1 MPMNDADAHVAA
13 QIRAVLA
20 RAEAGGGVAPIVEAG
35 DPILRQTTRPF
46 DGQVDDAELAQLAE
60 VMRATM
66 LAAPGVGLAGPQVG
80 IGLSM
85 FVAEDPGSL
94 DPETAEVR
102 QRSPMPLRVVLNA
115 EYTPA
120 TSENVAFFEGCLSI
134 PGYQAAVARPRSIEL
149 TGVDLNGTPIAEVV
163 AGWSARIV
171 AHETDHLDG
180 IMYLDKAEMR
190 SLSTNT
196 SVAKFWNQPSTQQ
209 AASELGFTLP
219 SSMLL

>member
-1 MPMNDADAHVAA
+1 MNDADAHIAT
-13 QIRAVLA
+13 QIRAVLDA
-20 RAEAGGGVAPIVEAG
+20 VETGGGVAPIVEAG
-35 DPILRQTTRPF
+35 DPILRSVTRPF

-94 DPETAEVR
+94 DPEVAEVR
-102 QRSPMPLRVVLNA
+102 QRPPMAFRTVLNA

-120 TSENVAFFEGCLSI
+120 TSENVAFYEGCLSI
-134 PGYQAAVARPRSIEL
+134 PGYQAVVARPREIEL
-149 TGVDLNGTPIAEVV
+149 QGHSLDGIPIAEVV
-163 AGWSARIV
+163 SGWSARIV

-180 IMYLDKAEMR
+180 VMFLDKAEMR

-209 AASELGFTLP
+209 AARALGFSLP
-219 SSMLL
+219 SSMML

>member
-1 MPMNDADAHVAA
+1 MNAADELIAS
-13 QIRAVLA
+13 QIRTVLTA
-20 RAEAGGGVAPIVEAG
+20 AEANNGIAPVVEAG
-35 DPILRQTTRPF
+35 DPILRSETRDF

-94 DPETAEVR
+94 DPETAKVR
-102 QRSPMPLRVVLNA
+102 ERAPMPLRVVLNA
-115 EYTPA
+115 GYEPA

-134 PGYQAAVARPRSIEL
+134 PGYQAVVARPRSVEL
-149 TGVDLNGTPIAEVV
+149 TGVNLDGTPIAEVV
-163 AGWSARIV
+163 SGWSARIV

-180 IMYLDKAEMR
+180 ILFLDKAEMR
-190 SLSTNT
+190 SLATNT
-196 SVAKFWNQPSTQQ
+196 SVAQFWNQPSTQK
-209 AASELGFTLP
+209 AAAELGFALP
-219 SSMLL
+219 SGMLL